1 MNTLGLSH
9 VDGLGSATAKA
20 RYCKAESPFKSLNQ
34 HRKTASLNCLTVRF
48 LTESLLVARRRIF
61 VATTLA
67 PPFSRTPTS
76 NPFAVSRPTVSLNS
90 AGRERARIAVVMAG
104 KRRSSAKIVS
114 ASPSHCCPSR
124 RCRTPPSR
132 ANEPP
137 FSRGWNTRRLADSRT
152 PQPGAVRRWREMCI
166 AGATNPAPARR
177 PISTQLSARAACVC
191 IGPLGPELARWR
203 GAARWRR
210 DGGDVSTPTGLDGER
225 RRADARE
232 GTAPISIASMARPD
246 RVAARR
252 NMRVAAQ
259 RLSIAQGWVIVNS
272 RRVLLN
278 GCLPGECRDG
288 SGTPCPAR

>member
-1 MNTLGLSH
+1 MSALGLSD

-20 RYCKAESPFKSLNQ
+20 RYCKAELPFKSLNK
-34 HRKTASLNCLTVRF
+34 HRKTAPLNCLTIRF

-61 VATTLA
+61 VATTHA
-67 PPFSRTPTS
+67 PPFSRTLTS
-76 NPFAVSRPTVSLNS
+76 NPFAVSRPAVSPNS
-90 AGRERARIAVVMAG
+90 AGRECACIAVVMAG

-114 ASPSHCCPSR
+114 ASPSHCCPSP
-124 RCRTPPSR
+124 RCRTPSSR
-132 ANEPP
+132 ANKPP
-137 FSRGWNTRRLADSRT
+137 FSRGWNTRGLADTRT
-152 PQPGAVRRWREMCI
+152 PQPGVVRRRREMCI
-166 AGATNPAPARR
+166 AGVTNPAPSRR
-177 PISTQLSARAACVC
+177 PISTQLSARAARVC

-203 GAARWRR
+203 SAARWRR
-210 DGGDVSTPTGLDGER
+210 DGGGVSTPSGLDGDR

-232 GTAPISIASMARPD
+232 GTAPILVASMAWPD

-252 NMRVAAQ
+252 NMRVAAS

-278 GCLPGECRDG
+278 LCVPGECRDG